1 MTTEAADVEVIF
13 FPVLFTGHWS
23 FPNCCLPETSR
34 NMLETS
40 NEKAA
45 TCGTVRESQPKQG
58 L

>member
-1 MTTEAADVEVIF
+1 MTTEAADVEFF
-13 FPVLFTGHWS
+13 FPSFIHWTLEVS
-23 FPNCCLPETSR
+23 ELLSAR
-34 NMLETS
+34 NIQKHS

>member
-1 MTTEAADVEVIF
+1 MTTEAADVEF
-13 FPVLFTGHWS
+13 FFSQFYSLDIGAFRIAVCQKH
-23 FPNCCLPETSR
+23 PETF
-34 NMLETS
+34 